1 MSRAAY
7 FPVAQP
13 VTRDSDYPINRQTPP
28 ATFTAENK
36 FDKVPEPQ
44 LKKPPSIVFFVVIA
58 LLAVGGVYL
67 VMRVRR

>member
-13 VTRDSDYPINRQTPP
+13 ITRDSDYPINRQTPP
-28 ATFTAENK
+28 AAFTAENK
-36 FDKVPEPQ
+36 FDKPPAPQ
-44 LKKPPSIVFFVVIA
+44 FKKPSIVFFIAIA
-58 LLAVGGVYL
+58 LLAVGGVYV